1 LKKAIFE
8 GLVFDEH
15 SQPLNVVW
23 VGDEPCYVINDD
35 GFLRHIPAGEIDR
48 SVWDFLR
55 QGLEGNEDFLSQKA
69 AEMMGQDDPFTIA
82 VIRSHLERSE
92 EQFAQLQEVG
102 IPENDRLY
110 MGMAGFRVIVNYRGE
125 LVEVKQPTIT
135 TDDYEE

>member
-1 LKKAIFE
+1 
-8 GLVFDEH
+8 
-15 SQPLNVVW
+15 
-23 VGDEPCYVINDD
+23 
-35 GFLRHIPAGEIDR
+35 
-48 SVWDFLR
+48 
-55 QGLEGNEDFLSQKA
+55 
-69 AEMMGQDDPFTIA
+69 MGQDDPLTIG